1 MGTATKK
8 SPWISLRE
16 YLDEGPNAAS
26 EGNEDDFDSHV
37 VHDEEFFNR
46 LQYSANHRGEKRGYN
61 PLKVENLVHLPPQ
74 VDPTDPLF
82 QHQWYLKNTGK
93 NVTTAIM
100 DDGVDY
106 MHPDILHNYNA
117 RASYDFSSNDPYPY
131 PRYTD
136 D

>member
-1 MGTATKK
+1 MGQQTGFRRVKRGFGLPKAGLSAEDLALTAT
-8 SPWISLRE
+8 
-16 YLDEGPNAAS
+16 S

-82 QHQWYLKNTGK
+82 QHQWYLVRFICGG
-93 NVTTAIM
+93 I
-100 DDGVDY
+100 
-106 MHPDILHNYNA
+106 
-117 RASYDFSSNDPYPY
+117 FFE
-131 PRYTD
+131 
-136 D
+136 